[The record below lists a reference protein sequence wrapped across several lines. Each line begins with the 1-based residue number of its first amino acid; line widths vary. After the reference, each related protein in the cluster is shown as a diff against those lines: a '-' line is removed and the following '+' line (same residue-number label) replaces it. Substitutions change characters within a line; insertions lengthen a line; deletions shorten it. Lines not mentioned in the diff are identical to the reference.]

1 MDVTTLDALPPSRSA
16 DVLALA
22 VRATTADGVKP
33 LSEQT
38 VLDARRLPSEGA
50 ADTPSTHL
58 LVFDAPGEINARV
71 LGYAHVDHP
80 AGSDPASFE
89 IVVHPD
95 HREQGVGTGL
105 LQHVLGQW
113 PGARGWAHGNIEAAQ
128 VLAARAGLTVVRELW
143 QMSRPL
149 SHGEGEGST
158 LPPAELPE
166 GFAVRSFQV
175 GQDEQEWLRVNAAA
189 FADHPEQGRTTLEDL
204 TDRMGE
210 TWFDPHGF
218 LLVEDE
224 QSDDGRPRLA
234 AFHWTK
240 VEPATPGSSRAAAG
254 EVYVVGVDPAYQGRG
269 LGTLTTLLGLRH
281 LEACGLNEVTLYVE
295 ADNAPAIATYRRL
308 GFERSGVDVMYA
320 VPTGD

>member
-1 MDVTTLDALPPSRSA
+1 MDVTSLDALPPARSA

-38 VLDARRLPSEGA
+38 VLDVRRLPSEGA
-50 ADTPSTHL
+50 ASTPSTHL
-58 LVFDAPGEINARV
+58 LVFDAPGEIHARIR
-71 LGYAHVDHP
+71 GYAHVEHAVGAEP
-80 AGSDPASFE
+80 AGFE
-89 IVVHPD
+89 LVVHPD
-95 HREQGVGTGL
+95 HRRGGVGTAL
-105 LQHVLGQW
+105 LRHVLSRW
-113 PGARGWAHGNIEAAQ
+113 PQARGWAHGSTEAAQ
-128 VLAARAGLTVVRELW
+128 ALAAQEGLQVVREMW

-149 SHGEGEGST
+149 SHGGGDA
-158 LPPAELPE
+158 LPAPELPE
-166 GFAVRSFQV
+166 GFSVRSFIV
-175 GQDEQEWLRVNAAA
+175 GQDEQAWLDVNAAA

-204 TDRMGE
+204 GDRMGE

-218 LLVEDE
+218 LLLEDHQAE
-224 QSDDGRPRLA
+224 PEPRLA

-254 EVYVVGVDPAYQGRG
+254 EVYVVGVHPDYQGRG

-281 LEACGLNEVTLYVE
+281 LDACGLPEVTLYVE
-295 ADNAPAIATYRRL
+295 GDNAPAIASYRRW

-320 VPTGD
+320 AANEA

>member
-1 MDVTTLDALPPSRSA
+1 MDVTTSDALAPSRSA

-38 VLDARRLPSEGA
+38 VLDVRRLPSEGA

-80 AGSDPASFE
+80 AGSEPAGFE

-95 HREQGVGTGL
+95 HRRQGVGTGL
-105 LQHVLGQW
+105 LRHVLDQW
-113 PGARGWAHGNIEAAQ
+113 PTARGWAHGNTGAAQ
-128 VLAARAGLTVVRELW
+128 ALARQAGLEVVRELW
-143 QMSRPL
+143 QMARPL
-149 SHGEGEGST
+149 SHDEGAS
-158 LPPAELPE
+158 LPPAEVPD
-166 GFAVRSFQV
+166 GFAVRSFRV
-175 GQDEQEWLRVNAAA
+175 GQDEQAWLRVNAAA
-189 FADHPEQGRTTLEDL
+189 FADHPEQGRTTVEDL
-204 TDRMGE
+204 MDRMGE

-224 QSDDGRPRLA
+224 QTDDARPRLA

-269 LGTLTTLLGLRH
+269 LGTLATLLGLRH
-281 LEACGLNEVTLYVE
+281 LQACGLPEVTLYVE

-320 VPTGD
+320 ASAGG